1 MNIQLAAASSQ
12 SSSST
17 SLRLRRAVA
26 AALGRPLLLGAATL
40 AVTSAPALAVDA
52 PPADPPLEAPLEASG
67 GSLDE
72 LVVTG
77 TRVVRDGYS
86 APTPVS
92 VISSEELKASAPANI
107 TDFVNTLPSIAGSS
121 TPANTS
127 GSVSPGGAGVAALN
141 LRSLGTNRTLVLFDG
156 QRSVQSTSTGQVDIN
171 TFPQALIER
180 VEVVTGGASSA
191 YGSDAIGGVVNFIL
205 DRKYTGVKSEL
216 EYGETTYAD
225 NGNVK
230 FNLTAGTDVMG
241 GKVHLLFSGEIFH
254 QRGVFDAVRDW
265 NRTGY
270 FPRQN
275 SAANVAAGQP
285 YWLMGP
291 NTGLNS
297 LTPGGL
303 ITGSRTL
310 AGASSTLLKGTYFGV
325 NGTLNQLA
333 YGTVGLGQFMTGGD
347 WQYTLSGML
356 GTNTLNPSEDRKS
369 AFGRAAWKFDNGAEV
384 YATASYARYNGVSYY
399 IQPTQ
404 TGVTIRADNAFIPAA
419 LKSQMTTLGLQSF
432 TMGTS
437 NADMPK
443 SGSDNIRAVVR
454 FVVGAEGSF
463 VLFNKGFKWDG
474 YFQHGET
481 KTDEHLTPT
490 WDTDKLTLA
499 TDAVLYNGSIV
510 CRSTI
515 TAPTN
520 GCVPLNRFGIGVASQ
535 AALDYVLGEPLRNQQ
550 FKQDVGGVSFST
562 NEIGGWAGP
571 VSLALGFEARK
582 EAMDGQVDPI
592 YTVITLPHW
601 KYGNY
606 TVTKGDYSVKEGF
619 VEAVVPLFKGMD
631 FNGAARYT
639 DYSTSGGVTTWKLGL
654 TWQPI
659 DDIKFRLTRSHD
671 IRAPNLSELFATGT
685 ARSNSVPINGVSVP
699 FVQSLKGNPDL
710 KPETADALGA
720 GVVFTPTV
728 IRGFAA
734 SVDYY
739 DIKVSKVIDS
749 LTAEQTTN
757 FCLIN
762 NVQRYCNN
770 MKYVNGVLSTIDLFY
785 ENLNQLK
792 AKGVDVEASYRFSVA
807 DLVQSGA
814 GELQLRA
821 LGTHYIENITD
832 NNVTAYNLAGANSG
846 NTPDWRYRFS
856 VLYKL
861 DEWTAG
867 VTMRGISNGIISEK
881 FVECAASCAS
891 VADNKIYFSVNDNHV
906 AGAVYFDT
914 TLTRSFEF
922 LGGKGDLVFAVNN
935 LLNRDPPLVVN
946 PDNAAA
952 ENTPAYLQTN
962 RNLFDVMGRVY
973 RFGIRYSF

>member
-1 MNIQLAAASSQ
+1 MNKTHSLHAHAPHHQSTSIVQQCIAQLLRRGLTAGAASLVLASP
-12 SSSST
+12 
-17 SLRLRRAVA
+17 
-26 AALGRPLLLGAATL
+26 AAL
-40 AVTSAPALAVDA
+40 ALDE
-52 PPADPPLEAPLEASG
+52 PPLDEPAAEAGA
-67 GSLDE
+67 SLDE

-92 VISSEELKASAPANI
+92 VISSEEIKTSAPANI

-205 DRKYTGVKSEL
+205 DRKYTGVKTEL

-230 FNLTAGTDVMG
+230 FNLTAGADVAG
-241 GKVHLLFSGEIFH
+241 GKLHLLFSGELFH

-265 NRTGY
+265 NKTGY

-310 AGASSTLLKGTYFGV
+310 AGAASTALKGSYFGV

-347 WQYTLSGML
+347 WQYTTSGML

-369 AFGRAAWKFDNGAEV
+369 IFGRAAWKFDNGTEV
-384 YATASYARYNGVSYY
+384 FATASFARYNGVSYY

-404 TGVTIRADNAFIPAA
+404 TGITIRSDNAFIPAA
-419 LKSQMTTLGLQSF
+419 LKAQMTTLGLQSF
-432 TMGTS
+432 TLGTS

-443 SGSDNIRAVVR
+443 SGSDNVRAVAR
-454 FVVGAEGSF
+454 FVVGAEGAF

-474 YFQHGET
+474 YYQYGQT
-481 KTDEHLTPT
+481 RTDEQLTRT

-499 TDAVLYNGSIV
+499 TDAVVSNGAIV
-510 CRSTI
+510 CRSTL
-515 TAPTN
+515 TNPTN

-535 AALDYVLGEPLRNQQ
+535 AALDYVLGTPLRNQQ
-550 FKQDVGGVSFST
+550 FVQQVGGISAST

-571 VSLALGFEARK
+571 ISLAFGVEARK
-582 EAMDGQVDPI
+582 ESMDGQVDPI

-619 VEAVVPLFKGMD
+619 AETVIPVFKGLD
-631 FNGAARYT
+631 FNAAARYT
-639 DYSTSGGVTTWKLGL
+639 DYSTSGGVTTWKMGL
-654 TWQPI
+654 TYQPI
-659 DDIKFRLTRSHD
+659 DDIKFRVTRSHD
-671 IRAPNLSELFATGT
+671 IRAANLSELFATGT

-699 FVQSLKGNPDL
+699 FVQSLKGNPSL
-710 KPETADALGA
+710 QPETADALGA
-720 GVVFTPTV
+720 GVVFTPTFL
-728 IRGFAA
+728 RGFAA

-792 AKGVDVEASYRFSVA
+792 AKGVDVEASYRLNVA
-807 DLVQSGA
+807 DIVSSGA

-821 LGTHYIENITD
+821 LGTRYIENITD
-832 NNVTAYNLAGANSG
+832 NNVTAYNLAGANTG
-846 NTPDWRYRFS
+846 NTPTWRYRFS
-856 VLYKL
+856 ALYKL
-861 DEWTAG
+861 DAWTAS
-867 VTMRGISNGIISEK
+867 VTMRGISNGILSEK
-881 FVECAASCAS
+881 FVECSSNCSA
-891 VADNKIYFSVNDNHV
+891 VADNKLYFSVNDNHV
-906 AGAVYFDT
+906 AGAVYLDT
-914 TLTRSFEF
+914 SLVRSFEF
-922 LGGKGDLVFAVNN
+922 LGGKGDLVLAVNN

-962 RNLFDVMGRVY
+962 RNMYDVMGRTY
-973 RFGIRYSF
+973 RLGLRYSF